1 MVVAIQLVQH
11 IMPVIRAFRKVI
23 YGFDSLSI

>member
-1 MVVAIQLVQH
+1 LVQH